1 MFLNKNSD
9 KMLFSMFAMFVF
21 FAFIS
26 PLTSI
31 SFVVLCALIVL
42 SVIILDDSKALSFIM
57 FTSCFMACFNI
68 PSMFLKMVDLAMA
81 VLLLKQLIIAIK
93 NKDKKNIIFV
103 AVVLAFCLVLFGYSL
118 CVSNFRIYK
127 WHQGFGILLTIATIY
142 ILQGIDIKQVVLS
155 LSCGLIVS
163 TTLSLISYACGIST
177 MQPYLTDSLCG
188 IRFSGYFNY
197 VNALALYCSLCQTAI
212 LTLFLTKNLEFKKW
226 WWLVV
231 VITLIGLSTFSK
243 SFIAITLFTYFV
255 VCVLGFIQS
264 NNKKKYIINLFIGA
278 LIVGSIFLIF
288 NSYVTSIL
296 KRFYVDTG
304 YGHGINTATTGR
316 FEIWKGYIKYLIK
329 HPWFMIFGRGIV
341 ADGVGEYTPHNLFI
355 SILYRFGIV
364 GILILL
370 TFVIYICKQA
380 KLRKNINYYLP
391 LLIVLINVCFEDI
404 SSSLFTCLPILVASM
419 FVLKNKSIKQ

>member
-1 MFLNKNSD
+1 MVLD
-9 KMLFSMFAMFVF
+9 KSPSKLLFSMIAMFVF

-31 SFVVLCALIVL
+31 AFVVLCALIVL
-42 SVIILDDSKALSFIM
+42 SVFILDNSRALSFIM
-57 FTSCFMACFNI
+57 FASCFMACFNI
-68 PSMFLKMVDLAMA
+68 PSMFLKMVDLTMA
-81 VLLLKQLIIAIK
+81 LLLLKELIIAIR
-93 NKDKKNIIFV
+93 NKDKKNIMIVV
-103 AVVLAFCLVLFGYSL
+103 AVLTFCLMLFGYSL
-118 CVSNFRIYK
+118 CVANFKIYK
-127 WHQGFGILLTIATIY
+127 WHQGFGILLTLATIY
-142 ILQGIDIKQVVLS
+142 ILEGINIKQVILY
-155 LSCGLIVS
+155 LSCGLVVS
-163 TTLSLISYACGIST
+163 TICSVISFACGVSAT
-177 MQPYLTDSLCG
+177 QPYLIDSLCG

-212 LTLFLTKNLEFKKW
+212 LTLFLTNNLEFKKW

-231 VITLIGLSTFSK
+231 VITTIGLSTFSK
-243 SFIAITLFTYFV
+243 SFIAITLFTYFI
-255 VCVLGFIQS
+255 VCVLGFVQS
-264 NNKKKYIINLFIGA
+264 KTKKKYLINLFVGI
-278 LIVGSIFLIF
+278 LIVGLLFLIF
-288 NSYVTSIL
+288 NSYITSIL

-316 FEIWKGYIKYLIK
+316 FEIWKGYIKYLIN
-329 HPWFMIFGRGIV
+329 HPLFLIFGRGIV
-341 ADGVGEYTPHNLFI
+341 ADGVGEFTPHNLFI

-370 TFVIYICKQA
+370 SFVIYVCKQA

-419 FVLKNKSIKQ
+419 FVLKNKSAKV

>member
-1 MFLNKNSD
+1 MVLSKSPD
-9 KMLFSMFAMFVF
+9 KLLFSMIAMFVF

-31 SFVVLCALIVL
+31 AFVVLCALIVL
-42 SVIILDDSKALSFIM
+42 SIILLDDGRALSFIM
-57 FTSCFMACFNI
+57 FASCFMACFNI
-68 PSMFLKMVDLAMA
+68 PSMFLKMVDLTMA

-93 NKDKKNIIFV
+93 NKDKKNIIIV
-103 AVVLAFCLVLFGYSL
+103 IAVLTFCLVLFGYSL
-118 CVSNFRIYK
+118 CVANFKIYK
-127 WHQGFGILLTIATIY
+127 WHQGFGILLTLATIY
-142 ILQGIDIKQVVLS
+142 FLEGIDIKQMIIY

-163 TTLSLISYACGIST
+163 SICSLISFACGIST
-177 MQPYLTDSLCG
+177 TQPYLIDSLCG

-212 LTLFLTKNLEFKKW
+212 LTLFLTNKLEFKKW

-231 VITLIGLSTFSK
+231 IITLIGLSTFSK
-243 SFIAITLFTYFV
+243 SFIAITLFTYFI
-255 VCVLGFIQS
+255 VCVLGFVQS
-264 NNKKKYIINLFIGA
+264 KNKKKYLLKLFIGA
-278 LIVGSIFLIF
+278 IIVGSLFLIF

-316 FEIWKGYIKYLIK
+316 FEIWKGYIKYLIN
-329 HPWFMIFGRGIV
+329 HPWFLIFGRGIV
-341 ADGVGEYTPHNLFI
+341 ADSVGEFTPHNLFI

-364 GILILL
+364 GVLILVM
-370 TFVIYICKQA
+370 FVIYVCMQS

-419 FVLKNKSIKQ
+419 FVLKNKSVEK